1 MDLPCDK
8 EAIVAIASPL
18 DGNRCAKLRPC
29 LNLKQEAPLSKP
41 LGPSKV
47 RNRESAS
54 SSSQNIR
61 ATSNADDPRVDKIVA
76 YACCK
81 RRRWLAFSAQI
92 KSLPPS
98 GQYIF
103 WTTYHQTNHLPFTQP
118 EVLTIV
124 GWYIGNTWYQYTI
137 SIMVSKNLPN
147 QHQNFNTC
155 QILIPGGYH

>member
-18 DGNRCAKLRPC
+18 DGNRCANLRPC
-29 LNLKQEAPLSKP
+29 LDLKQEAPLSKP

-61 ATSNADDPRVDKIVA
+61 ATSYADDPRVDKIVE

-81 RRRWLAFSAQI
+81 RRR
-92 KSLPPS
+92 
-98 GQYIF
+98 
-103 WTTYHQTNHLPFTQP
+103 
-118 EVLTIV
+118 
-124 GWYIGNTWYQYTI
+124 
-137 SIMVSKNLPN
+137 
-147 QHQNFNTC
+147 
-155 QILIPGGYH
+155 